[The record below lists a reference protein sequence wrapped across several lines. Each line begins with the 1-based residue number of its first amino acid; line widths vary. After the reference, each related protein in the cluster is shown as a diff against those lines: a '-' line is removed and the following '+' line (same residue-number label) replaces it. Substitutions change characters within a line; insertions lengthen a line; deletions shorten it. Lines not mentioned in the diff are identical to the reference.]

1 MGMFN
6 PDWFGHVREVLC
18 EHGGAGMPLQAG
30 SPHAAGAWPSP
41 CGGRDTVW
49 VVYASQTGVA
59 EQLAQQA
66 SRGLQAQGVESR
78 LLAFDALDLATL
90 EQARRVLFL
99 ASTTYDGE
107 PPDMAEAFFR
117 TSMQVPAAL
126 SRLRY
131 GMLALGDSYYDEYCA
146 FGRQLQQWLRD
157 SGAQALFETIEVDN
171 EDAAA
176 LQHWQQQLA
185 TLAWLR
191 HNEARACR

>member
-6 PDWFGHVREVLC
+6 PDWFGHAREVFC
-18 EHGGAGMPLQAG
+18 EHGGVDTPLPAGPPQGEGPWA
-30 SPHAAGAWPSP
+30 SS
-41 CGGRDTVW
+41 CDGRDTVW

-59 EQLAQQA
+59 EQLARQA

-78 LLAFDALDLATL
+78 LLAFDELELATL
-90 EQARRVLFL
+90 EQVRRVLFL
-99 ASTTYDGE
+99 ASTSYDGE
-107 PPDMAEAFFR
+107 PPDMAEAFVR
-117 TSMQVPAAL
+117 ACMQAPAAL

-146 FGRQLQQWLRD
+146 FGRRLEQWLRD
-157 SGAQALFETIEVDN
+157 SGAQPLFQTIEMDD

-176 LQHWQQQLA
+176 LQRWQQQLA